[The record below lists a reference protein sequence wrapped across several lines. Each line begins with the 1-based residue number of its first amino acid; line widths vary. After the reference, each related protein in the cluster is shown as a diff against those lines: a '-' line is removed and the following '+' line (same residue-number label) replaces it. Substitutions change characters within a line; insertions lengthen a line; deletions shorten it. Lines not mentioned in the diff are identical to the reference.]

1 MFTKEELTD
10 KLYDGAEGRLQLPYE
25 EACTLQKILISQ
37 GYAVLMAD
45 GEIGDKYE
53 VRWVYAGDTNNLSY
67 ANPNQV
73 VFALTDYLDMLVW
86 GDYKENEE

>member
-45 GEIGDKYE
+45 GDIGDKYE
-53 VRWVYAGDTNNLSY
+53 VRWVYAGDTGNLNY

-73 VFALTDYLDMLVW
+73 VFASTDYLDMLVW
-86 GDYKENEE
+86 GDYKGNEE